1 MRAVLCNRFGPAD
14 ELVVGEP
21 ALPELAPDEVRIALH
36 AAGVNF
42 ADTLMIAGKY
52 QEKPPFP
59 FSPGLEGAGV
69 VEAVGADITSTKAG
83 GIAVGQRVL
92 CLTDHG
98 AFADT
103 AIAKAS
109 DVHPI
114 PDSMDYATAAGFP
127 ITYGTAHGALTWQ
140 ARMQAG
146 ETLLVH
152 GAAGGVGL
160 AAVEVGKALGA
171 TVIAT
176 AGGAE
181 KLEVARKHG
190 ADYLIDYRSEDIRAR
205 VKELTNGRGADVV
218 FDPVG
223 GDVFDATL
231 RCTAWSGRIVVI
243 GFAGGRVPQIPA
255 NHLLVKNIAALGFY
269 WGSYRKHAPDMV
281 REEFVELLQWFE
293 AGKLSPLVSHQYDL
307 TDTAAA
313 MELLTTRKSTGKVV
327 LTTGRS

>member
-1 MRAVLCNRFGPAD
+1 MRAVLCHEFGPAD
-14 ELVVGEP
+14 DLVVGD
-21 ALPELAPDEVRIALH
+21 ASLPDLKPDEVRIALH

-42 ADTLMIAGKY
+42 ADTLMIVGKY
-52 QEKPPFP
+52 QEKRPFP

-69 VEAVGADITSTKAG
+69 VEAIGSEVPGPEAG
-83 GIAVGQRVL
+83 GVSIGQRVL

-103 AIAKAS
+103 AITKAS

-114 PDSMDYATAAGFP
+114 PDSMDFATAAGFP

-140 ARMQAG
+140 ANMQPG

-176 AGGAE
+176 AGGAD
-181 KLEVARKHG
+181 KLAVAQKHG
-190 ADYLIDYRSEDIRAR
+190 ADHLIDYRNEDIRAR
-205 VKELTNGRGADVV
+205 VKELTGGRGADVV

-231 RCTAWSGRIVVI
+231 RCTAWSGRIVII

-255 NHLLVKNIAALGFY
+255 NHLLVKNIAVLGFY
-269 WGSYRKHAPDMV
+269 WGSYRKHAPDLV
-281 REEFVELLQWFE
+281 RAEFAELLQWFE

-307 TDTAAA
+307 SETAAA

>member
-1 MRAVLCNRFGPAD
+1 MRAVLCHQFCSAD
-14 ELVVGEP
+14 ELVVGEGS
-21 ALPELAPDEVRIALH
+21 LPELAPDQVRVALH

-69 VEAVGADITSTKAG
+69 VEAVGSAVPGPEAG
-83 GIAVGQRVL
+83 GVAIGQRVL
-92 CLTDHG
+92 CLPDHG

-114 PDSMDYATAAGFP
+114 PDSMDFVTAAGLP
-127 ITYGTAHGALTWQ
+127 ITYGTAHGALIWQ
-140 ARMQAG
+140 ACMQAG

-176 AGGAE
+176 AGGPE
-181 KLEVARKHG
+181 KLAVAKKHG
-190 ADYLIDYRSEDIRAR
+190 ADHLIDYREEDIRAR
-205 VKELTNGRGADVV
+205 VKDLTDGRGADVV

-231 RCTAWSGRIVVI
+231 RCTAWSGRIVII

-255 NHLLVKNIAALGFY
+255 NHLMVKNIAALGFY
-269 WGSYRKHAPDMV
+269 WGSYRKHAPAMLKDQFADVM
-281 REEFVELLQWFE
+281 RWYEE
-293 AGKLSPLVSHQYDL
+293 GKLSPHVSHQYDL
-307 TDTAAA
+307 AETAAA
-313 MELLTTRKSTGKVV
+313 LELLTSRKSTGKVV

>member
-1 MRAVLCNRFGPAD
+1 MRAVLCHQYGPAED
-14 ELVVGEP
+14 LVVGEKP
-21 ALPELAPDEVRIALH
+21 LPDLAPDEVRVALH

-42 ADTLMIAGKY
+42 ADTLMIVGKY
-52 QEKPPFP
+52 QEKRPFP

-69 VEAVGADITSTKAG
+69 VEAVGAEVAG

-103 AIAKAS
+103 AIVKAS

-114 PDSMDYATAAGFP
+114 PDSMDFITAAGFP

-140 ARMQAG
+140 ARMQRG

-176 AGGAE
+176 AGGAD

-190 ADYLIDYRSEDIRAR
+190 ADHLIDYREEDIRAR
-205 VKELTNGRGADVV
+205 VKEITNDRGADVV

-231 RCTAWSGRIVVI
+231 RCTAWSGRIVII

-269 WGSYRKHAPDMV
+269 WGSYRKHAPALV
-281 REEFVELLQWFE
+281 REEFSELMHWFE
-293 AGKLSPLVSHQYDL
+293 AGKLSPLVSHHYDL
-307 TDTAAA
+307 AETATA
-313 MELLTTRKSTGKVV
+313 MELLTNRKSTGKVV
-327 LTTGRS
+327 LTTGRSQAT

>member
-1 MRAVLCNRFGPAD
+1 MRAVLCHQYGPAED
-14 ELVVGEP
+14 LVIGE
-21 ALPELAPDEVRIALH
+21 ADLPELGPDEIRVALH

-42 ADTLMIAGKY
+42 ADTLMIVGKY
-52 QEKPPFP
+52 QEKRPFP

-69 VEAVGADITSTKAG
+69 VEAVGSEVAGPDAG
-83 GIAVGQRVL
+83 GVAVGQRVL
-92 CLTDHG
+92 CLSDHG

-103 AIAKAS
+103 AIVKAS

-114 PDSMDYATAAGFP
+114 PDSMDFMTAAGFP

-140 ARMQAG
+140 ARMRKG

-160 AAVEVGKALGA
+160 ATVEVGKALGA

-190 ADYLIDYRSEDIRAR
+190 ADHLIDYREEDIRER
-205 VKELTNGRGADVV
+205 VKEITGGRGADVV

-255 NHLLVKNIAALGFY
+255 NLLLVKNIAALGFY
-269 WGSYRKHAPDMV
+269 WGSYRKHAPALV
-281 REEFVELLQWFE
+281 REEFSELMRWYE
-293 AGKLSPLVSHQYDL
+293 AGKLSPLVSHHYDL
-307 TDTAAA
+307 AETATAL
-313 MELLTTRKSTGKVV
+313 ELLTSRKSTGKVV